1 MSIPVALTIAGSDC
15 SAGAGAQADL
25 KTMTALGVYGLTA
38 LTCVVAE
45 VPGRVEA
52 IAPVPPEVV
61 AGQVRLCL
69 ETFPIAALK
78 TGMLHCRGVVEA
90 VCEVLEAAH
99 SKAHSAALVVDPVM
113 VASSGDALL
122 EPDAAREVR
131 ERLLPLAL
139 LVTPN
144 LAETAS
150 LLGRAVEGIDAMKE
164 AGRALCARYGC
175 AFLIKGGHLAG
186 DAADVLVTPD
196 GGQEVFTA
204 ARVPGVSTHGTG
216 CTLSAA
222 ITAGLATGLPL
233 REAVARGKAYVTR
246 AIAGSLRWE
255 GGLGKIEALNHA
267 GLPFA

>member
-1 MSIPVALTIAGSDC
+1 
-15 SAGAGAQADL
+15 
-25 KTMTALGVYGLTA
+25 MTALGVYGLTA

-69 ETFPIAALK
+69 ETYPVAALK
-78 TGMLHCRGVVEA
+78 TGMLHSRGVVEA
-90 VCEVLEAAH
+90 VCAVLEE
-99 SKAHSAALVVDPVM
+99 SRPEALVVDPVM
-113 VASSGDALL
+113 VATSGDPLL
-122 EPDAAREVR
+122 EPDAARAVR

-139 LVTPN
+139 LATPN
-144 LAETAS
+144 LAETAA
-150 LLGRAVEGIDAMKE
+150 LLGHAVEGIDAMRE

-175 AFLIKGGHLAG
+175 AFLIKGGHLEG
-186 DAADVLVTPD
+186 DAADVLVTPK
-196 GGQEVFTA
+196 GGEEIFTA